1 MKKLIMLLV
10 IMASCF
16 SLQQAKAQMVNGVK
30 LSEIRADYLEI
41 TAIKRTFSD
50 KIWISL
56 EYGQKVWDLNENTYL
71 TDDNRKEMEFNSALD
86 CVNKMKSYGYELF
99 QVYSVKN
106 DQADGRKYYVLKRK

>member
-1 MKKLIMLLV
+1 MKNLIIPLV
-10 IMASCF
+10 ILASCL
-16 SLQQAKAQMVNGVK
+16 SLRQAKAQMVNGVK
-30 LSEIRADYLEI
+30 LSEITADYLEI

-56 EYGQKVWDLNENTYL
+56 EYGQKVWDLNDNTYIR
-71 TDDNRKEMEFNSALD
+71 DDNRKEMEFNSALD

-106 DQADGRKYYVLKRK
+106 VETDGRKYYVLKRK